1 MNRRRGVPLPIPNL
15 SPDPESSDVKC
26 RPAAV
31 GQPAAMPIDALDVF
45 MDSFNPEGHNG
56 PGGETG
62 LLVLGH
68 GSQSA
73 EADEI
78 FAGIVERVR
87 EISRFKHVAQG
98 SLQLSRPTF
107 AEGVQALLD
116 AGVREMVV
124 MPMFIF
130 RGNHVKFDIPD
141 ELESLRQKHPG
152 VRFVMADPIGAD
164 PRLADIIEERAQD
177 AQRILN

>member
-1 MNRRRGVPLPIPNL
+1 M
-15 SPDPESSDVKC
+15 K
-26 RPAAV
+26 
-31 GQPAAMPIDALDVF
+31 
-45 MDSFNPEGHNG
+45 
-56 PGGETG
+56 TG

-78 FAGIVERVR
+78 FARIVDHVR
-87 EISRFKHVAQG
+87 RISSFEHVARG

-116 AGVREMVV
+116 EGVREMVI

-130 RGNHVKFDIPD
+130 RGNHVKFDIPG
-141 ELESLRQKHPG
+141 ELENLRMEHPG
-152 VRFVMADPIGAD
+152 VRFVMAEPIGAD
-164 PRLADIIEERAQD
+164 ARLADIIEERAQD
-177 AQRILN
+177 ARRILSGP